1 MGYIVM
7 SAKLRRQGA
16 SYERPEFFAPLSYG
30 RDGEPLPE
38 QLLRRDRATVFDN
51 RAAASAAIHA
61 TIKAAT
67 DEGATWPRKYAIYL
81 IETEDAP
88 SNDRVEGRDAALSR
102 RVPSHDGLCGAVAT
116 EKKT

>member
-16 SYERPEFFAPLSYG
+16 GYERPEFFAPLSYG
-30 RDGEPLPE
+30 RDGEPSPE

-67 DEGATWPRKYAIYL
+67 DEGATWPKKYAIYL

-88 SNDRVEGRDAALSR
+88 SNATSHRGAA
-102 RVPSHDGLCGAVAT
+102 CGASGGLPGCASNGTT
-116 EKKT
+116 EKE

>member
-30 RDGEPLPE
+30 RDGEPSPE

-88 SNDRVEGRDAALSR
+88 SNAD
-102 RVPSHDGLCGAVAT
+102 LCGGPSGPSERAPG
-116 EKKT
+116 

>member
-30 RDGEPLPE
+30 RDGEPSPE

-88 SNDRVEGRDAALSR
+88 SNAE
-102 RVPSHDGLCGAVAT
+102 LCGGPSGPSERAPG
-116 EKKT
+116 

>member
-30 RDGEPLPE
+30 RDGEPSPE

-88 SNDRVEGRDAALSR
+88 SNAELCCG
-102 RVPSHDGLCGAVAT
+102 PSGPSERAPGYASAPKT
-116 EKKT
+116 EE